1 MEYPFG
7 RGANLNNEFGLKG
20 NITDEDH
27 MINILNNLPEDYSV
41 IVDGLENHLMA
52 ARDNVLTMN
61 MICKKLNH
69 RYKKRKRIHV
79 VFNPS
84 AHTNATSPLK
94 KLKELPFW

>member
-1 MEYPFG
+1 M
-7 RGANLNNEFGLKG
+7 NNEFGLKG

-69 RYKKRKRIHV
+69 RYKKRKIKMIRKV
-79 VFNPS
+79 
-84 AHTNATSPLK
+84 
-94 KLKELPFW
+94 KEKVLDAYNN